1 MKKSILAPIL
11 AIVVMAAILLGLN
24 KGFAA
29 KDAALNEQEL
39 SIMLHNL
46 LPRSVEFVEEPYT
59 GEDANIQTV
68 YKAENGYVIE
78 TVTNG
83 YVGEITM
90 YIGVSLEGKVTGLVV
105 RDQSETFGLGAQ
117 ALTDHAFLKQFLNSS
132 GSFEV
137 ATSAADVFS
146 GATGV
151 DVQTEGDT
159 VEIDALTG
167 ATVTSKAIVR
177 AVNSAV
183 AYVTGADTDSAAT
196 SWGG

>member
-1 MKKSILAPIL
+1 MKKPAMLPIVAVLIAAGILFGASFGLDGI
-11 AIVVMAAILLGLN
+11 AAQN
-24 KGFAA
+24 AQK
-29 KDAALNEQEL
+29 EQFHL
-39 SIMLHNL
+39 MQTL
-46 LPRSVEFVEEPYT
+46 LPDSETFTTEPYM
-59 GEDANIQTV
+59 GEDENICFV
-68 YKAENGYVIE
+68 HKAENGYVIE

-90 YIGVSLEGKVTGLVV
+90 YIGVNLDGKVTGLVV
-105 RDQSETFGLGAQ
+105 RDQSETFGLGAE

-137 ATSAADVFS
+137 AASAADVFS
-146 GATGV
+146 GATGA
-151 DVQTEGDT
+151 DAQTEGDT

-167 ATVTSKAIVR
+167 ATVTSKAIIR

>member
-24 KGFAA
+24 KGFAE
-29 KDAALNEQEL
+29 KDAALNDQEL

-78 TVTNG
+78 TLVYG
-83 YVGEITM
+83 YADNIRMLV
-90 YIGVSLEGKVTGLVV
+90 GVSNKGNVTGLVV
-105 RDQSETFGLGAQ
+105 RELNETPGLGGN
-117 ALTDHAFLKQFLNSS
+117 ALFDVDFLAQFLNTS
-132 GSFEV
+132 GEAEV
-137 ATSAADVFS
+137 GNT
-146 GATGV
+146 V
-151 DVQTEGDT
+151 DGM
-159 VEIDALTG
+159 TG
-167 ATVTSKAIVR
+167 ATVTSKAVTR
-177 AVNSAV
+177 SVNSAV
-183 AYVTGADTDSAAT
+183 AFVTGAYVASSAT